1 MNIGVDAG
9 SLCGSLT
16 GIGVYLRGF
25 LGQMALLA
33 PESTFYLYAAR
44 PLGVKFGQSNITV
57 RTANSRLPGTFWM
70 QLRGPRLALQDKLDC
85 FWSPGHVLPLGLH
98 SGIRSVLTVHDLVY
112 PLYPQYVARY
122 NTLVLSCYFA
132 RSVRRADAVIT
143 VSRQTRQDLIRRF
156 RVEPSKVT
164 AVYRGVDEE
173 FRPLKPKSVRARL
186 EAIGIRGDYILAVG
200 TLEPRKNYPLLFRA
214 LAGLPDCPPLMI
226 AGGQGWKFR
235 EAIRELRR
243 LGLGSRVSLLDYVSL
258 DDLVALYNGALLL
271 VQPSLYEGF
280 GLPVLQAM
288 ACGTPVLASNTSSL
302 PEVGGDAAAYFESN
316 SVESLRAELVRLLA
330 DPEARAAMAQK
341 SLRRAKEF
349 SWERAAQA
357 TLRILRDDA

>member
-25 LGQMALLA
+25 VEQMALLD

-44 PLGVKFGQSNITV
+44 PLSVKLNQPNVIT
-57 RTANSRLPGTFWM
+57 RTDNSRLPGTFWM
-70 QLRGPRLALQDKLDC
+70 QARGPRLAVQDKLDC
-85 FWSPGHVLPLGLH
+85 FWSPGHVLPLRLH
-98 SGIRSVLTVHDLVY
+98 GRTRGVLTVHDLVY

-143 VSRQTRQDLIRRF
+143 VSRRTRQDLIEHF
-156 RVEPSKVT
+156 HVEPSKVT
-164 AVYRGVDEE
+164 AIYRGVDRE
-173 FRPLKPKSVRARL
+173 FRRLNPETVRARL
-186 EAIGIRGDYILAVG
+186 AALGVPNEYILAVG

-214 LAGLPDCPPLMI
+214 MAALPNCPPLLI
-226 AGGQGWKFR
+226 SGHRGWKFG
-235 EAIRELRR
+235 EALRELRR
-243 LGLGSRVSLLDYVSL
+243 LRLDSRVKLLDYVSL
-258 DDLVALYNGALLL
+258 DDLVTLYNGALLL

-288 ACGTPVLASNTSSL
+288 ACGAPVLASNTSSL
-302 PEVGGDAAAYFESN
+302 PEVGGDAAAFFESD
-316 SVESLRAELVRLLA
+316 SVESLRAELARLLA
-330 DPEARAAMAQK
+330 DPETRAAMAQK
-341 SLRRAKEF
+341 GLQRAKEF
-349 SWERAAQA
+349 SWTQAARE
-357 TLRILRDDA
+357 TLDILKGTA